1 MCDNYVKRISGYLI
15 EGVINELNMA
25 SYDLFIERVKDI
37 HKIGAIQG
45 HLGWDQETIMPAKG
59 SKARSEIM
67 SWLAKEQHERVTDES
82 LAQMITEL
90 ENDESLDED
99 QRANVREVRRRYNK
113 AVKLPSDFVAE
124 FALARSQALVAW
136 QEARAESDFAK
147 FKPYLAKLISM
158 TNQKIDFYGVEDTR
172 YDVLL
177 DEYEFGM
184 KVRDYDPLFDGLKS
198 KLVPLL
204 QRIMEAKKLNP
215 DPTLPAE
222 LTFPVDAQTEFCKIV
237 SSATGFDFEAGRMDA
252 STHPFSAGLWPGDT
266 RFTTRFDEKDPF
278 SCLYAVLHET
288 GHALYEQGLDFDHS
302 FTPRGDAV
310 SLGVHESQSR
320 FWENQV
326 GRTPAFWKVVLPWF
340 KEHFPESPEW
350 TPAELNKIAN
360 CVEPGFIRVEADE
373 VTYNLHIMLRYELEK
388 KIFNENLAVDD
399 IPSTWNKMF
408 NEWFGIEVQEDR
420 LGCLQDI
427 HWSMAAFGYFPTYTL
442 GNLYAAQL
450 LDAMEEELGDVDAII
465 ESGQWQPMLDWLR
478 GKIHL
483 QGSKW
488 TPSDLIE
495 HATGAP
501 PTPQPF
507 INYVENKYGKLYN
520 L

>member
-1 MCDNYVKRISGYLI
+1 
-15 EGVINELNMA
+15 MA
-25 SYDLFIERVKDI
+25 SYEVFIERVKDI
-37 HKIGAIQG
+37 HKLSAIQG

-59 SKARSEIM
+59 AKSRSEIM
-67 SWLAKEQHERVTDES
+67 SWLAKEQHARVIDES
-82 LAQMITEL
+82 FCEMIEQL
-90 ENDESLDED
+90 ESDSSLTED
-99 QRANVREVRRRYNK
+99 QQANVREVRRRYDK
-113 AVKLPSDFVAE
+113 AVKLPSKFVAE

-147 FKPYLAKLISM
+147 FKPHLAKLISM
-158 TNQKIDFYGVEDTR
+158 TNEKIDYYGVETTR

-184 KVRDYDPLFDGLKS
+184 KVSDYDPLFAGLKG

-204 QRIMEAKKLNP
+204 QQIMQAKQTNP
-215 DPTLPAE
+215 DPKLPADMV
-222 LTFPVDAQTEFCKIV
+222 FPVAAQTEFCRLV

-266 RFTTRFDEKDPF
+266 RFTTRFDEQDPF
-278 SCLYAVLHET
+278 SCLYAVMHET
-288 GHALYEQGLDFDHS
+288 GHALYEQGLDPEHS

-326 GRTPAFWKVVLPWF
+326 GRTPAFWKVALPWF
-340 KEHFPESPEW
+340 KEHFPESPDW
-350 TPAELNKIAN
+350 TPEELNKIAN

-373 VTYNLHIMLRYELEK
+373 ITYNLHIMLRYELEK
-388 KIFNENLAVDD
+388 KIFNDNLSVED
-399 IPSTWNKMF
+399 IPNTWNQMF
-408 NEWFGIEVQEDR
+408 SEWFGIEVPEDR

-450 LDAMEEELGDVDAII
+450 LAAMESDIGDIDKIV

-478 GKIHL
+478 SKIHQ

-488 TPSDLIE
+488 TPSELIQN
-495 HATGAP
+495 ATGAP

-507 INYVENKYGKLYN
+507 IDYVEKKYGELYN